1 MMRRTTMIVALAI
14 ALPLAGAACASSK
27 PNATPTVQIKTDA
40 PAAGPFLLAQFDD
53 GVGAISES
61 EPATVWHEAAA
72 VAALDGSAVFTV
84 GHDPA
89 KDSDR
94 LERLDL
100 RTGAVVSEWPLSTR
114 GLEVDAVAPAGRWV
128 ALTDRRAGYGSQGR
142 TLTKLV
148 VFDPEGGLEVKR
160 IDLIGD
166 VQPEAFSVDG
176 RFVFALNYSP
186 DHYRVQTIEILTGE
200 RYDTVDRDKGLPPE
214 DMEGHA
220 VHGVMSADHTLL
232 ATLYR
237 NPGDA
242 EEPAFVHVIDLTHGW
257 SYCADLP
264 EPFGTGPQG
273 SDAIEL
279 TPNDT
284 VLVAA
289 NTAVRLAEIRID
301 DVRTPVGPVR
311 VTYRPGTIPPKFPPM
326 KSIAGFA
333 FVIAPIAE

>member
-1 MMRRTTMIVALAI
+1 MTRHTTMIVSLAI
-14 ALPLAGAACASSK
+14 ALPLAGAACASSTPK
-27 PNATPTVQIKTDA
+27 ATPTVQIKTDA
-40 PAAGPFLLAQFDD
+40 PAAGPFLLAQFED
-53 GVGAISES
+53 GVGAISET
-61 EPATVWHEAAA
+61 EPETVWHEANA
-72 VAALDGSAVFTV
+72 VAAQDGSAVFTV
-84 GHDPA
+84 SHDPV

-100 RTGAVVSEWPLSTR
+100 RTGDVVTEWPLSTP
-114 GLEVDAVAPAGRWV
+114 GLEVDAVAPDGRWV

-148 VFDPEGGLEVKR
+148 VFDPEAGSEVKR
-160 IDLIGD
+160 MDLIGD

-176 RFVFALNYSP
+176 RLVFALNYSS
-186 DHYRVQTIEILTGE
+186 DHYRVQTIEVLTGE
-200 RYDTVDRDKGLPPE
+200 RYDTADRDKGLPPE
-214 DMEGHA
+214 DMHGQA
-220 VHGVMSADHTLL
+220 VHGVMSADHKLL

-264 EPFGTGPQG
+264 EPFGTGPYG
-273 SDAIEL
+273 SDGIEL
-279 TPNDT
+279 TPDGT

-311 VTYRPGTIPPKFPPM
+311 VTYRPGTIPPKFPM
-326 KSIAGFA
+326 LKSIAGFA
-333 FVIAPIAE
+333 YVIAALPD